1 MRYDMKKVLCTR
13 PRLGSRLK
21 NQDVRHQ
28 RHESLHEGSESSTK
42 SGMKPSNK
50 RYSERKYLNEYL
62 NPLIRFLGSVVGRP
76 WDKIHSEIRE
86 KSPSD
91 SAVGAHIYQHL
102 WDYVERHPVWKDGVV
117 GHTAWSGW
125 TRLEAKQ
132 GQGWNEFYVDKHG
145 ILQRSP
151 APKKREKKADP
162 NVRKISD
169 LEFYVRR
176 EDGTWFFLRMEP
188 QLWGERPSWI
198 DPARMDR
205 YLENPSLVFEIPK
218 GISFSV
224 PHKHSLMEVRTVSK
238 KEKKKAGL

>member
-1 MRYDMKKVLCTR
+1 MRDDMKKVLVTR

-21 NQDVRHQ
+21 NGAVRAL
-28 RHESLHEGSESSTK
+28 RRERIYEDSEPSTK
-42 SGMKPSNK
+42 SGMKPTNRK
-50 RYSERKYLNEYL
+50 YSERKYLNEYL

-102 WDYVERHPVWKDGVV
+102 WDYVERRPVWKDGVV
-117 GHTAWSGW
+117 GRTGW
-125 TRLEAKQ
+125 HGWRPLEAKQ

-169 LEFYVRR
+169 LEFYIRR
-176 EDGTWFFLRMEP
+176 EDGVWFFLRVEP
-188 QLWGERPSWI
+188 QLWGERPSCI
-198 DPARMDR
+198 DPARMNR
-205 YLENPSLVFEIPK
+205 YLTNPGLARIPD
-218 GISFSV
+218 GLSFTI
-224 PHKHSLMEVRTVSK
+224 PHRHSLMEFRTVSK

>member
-117 GHTAWSGW
+117 GHTTWDGW
-125 TRLEAKQ
+125 RPLEAKQ

-151 APKKREKKADP
+151 TPKKREKKADP

-169 LEFYVRR
+169 LEFYIRR
-176 EDGTWFFLRMEP
+176 EDGVWFFLRMEP

-205 YLENPSLVFEIPK
+205 YLTNPGQARIPD
-218 GISFSV
+218 GLSFSV